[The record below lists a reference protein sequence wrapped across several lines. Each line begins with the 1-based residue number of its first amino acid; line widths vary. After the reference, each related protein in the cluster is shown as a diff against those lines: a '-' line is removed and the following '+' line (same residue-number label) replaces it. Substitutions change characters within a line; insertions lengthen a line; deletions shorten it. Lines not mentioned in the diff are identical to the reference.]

1 MATAKPRSRAS
12 LTTSKYFSMNSAR
25 PGKTHSVPLR
35 PGGGSQRANLIP
47 TSSGVRSMPTVAPSG
62 AGLAGIETR
71 SIGRLGLDATER
83 VAPSGST
90 GRSPTRT
97 CDSEASFTAKFPS
110 YLFSCAGHHAAHNP
124 GFDHTVDRRMSL
136 TGGHAMRT
144 FDLTPLYRSTVGF
157 DRLFSLLDQA
167 TGFES
172 APSYPP
178 YNIERTGENAYR
190 ITVAVA
196 GFAEPELSIEVK
208 ENTLTIRGEKQV
220 KQNEKSGEVL
230 YQGIAARAFE
240 RRFQLADH
248 VEVKGAALENGL
260 LHVDLVR
267 EIPEAMK
274 PRTVPIGNGSA
285 KVIDAKKA
293 A

>member
-1 MATAKPRSRAS
+1 MRR
-12 LTTSKYFSMNSAR
+12 
-25 PGKTHSVPLR
+25 
-35 PGGGSQRANLIP
+35 
-47 TSSGVRSMPTVAPSG
+47 PSG
-62 AGLAGIETR
+62 CAE
-71 SIGRLGLDATER
+71 
-83 VAPSGST
+83 PGS
-90 GRSPTRT
+90 
-97 CDSEASFTAKFPS
+97 D
-110 YLFSCAGHHAAHNP
+110 L
-124 GFDHTVDRRMSL
+124 TVDRRMSL
-136 TGGHAMRT
+136 TGGYAMRT

-157 DRLFSLLDQA
+157 DRLFSLLDQT

-208 ENTLTIRGEKQV
+208 ENTLTIRGEKQTS
-220 KQNEKSGEVL
+220 KNEKNGEVL

-248 VEVKGAALENGL
+248 VVVKGAALENGL

-274 PRTVPIGNGSA
+274 PRSIPIGNGSA

>member
-1 MATAKPRSRAS
+1 
-12 LTTSKYFSMNSAR
+12 
-25 PGKTHSVPLR
+25 
-35 PGGGSQRANLIP
+35 
-47 TSSGVRSMPTVAPSG
+47 
-62 AGLAGIETR
+62 
-71 SIGRLGLDATER
+71 
-83 VAPSGST
+83 
-90 GRSPTRT
+90 
-97 CDSEASFTAKFPS
+97 
-110 YLFSCAGHHAAHNP
+110 
-124 GFDHTVDRRMSL
+124 
-136 TGGHAMRT
+136 MRT

-167 TGFES
+167 TGVES

-260 LHVDLVR
+260 LHVDLAR

-274 PRTVPIGNGSA
+274 PRSVPIGNGPA